1 MPVWGW
7 VLIVIGA
14 LVAGVAV
21 WLITSRKRSAH
32 LREQFGPEYG
42 RVASSAES
50 KSDAEAELASRE
62 ERRESLDI
70 RPLDEASRT
79 RYVEEWK
86 VIQAEFVDEPS
97 RAVARADSLLQEV
110 MAERGYP
117 VEKFD
122 QRAADLSVDHPRV
135 VENYREGHRLA
146 TKTQGNG
153 SATEELRQAMRH
165 YRALFEELVE
175 SESESRMTDRGGEI
189 MSETQTPLCRASKAT
204 SSPSV
209 GRRSREASSTGH
221 KKPSNKQMPSWQTS
235 CSGSRAGSP
244 PSASASRSSGQK
256 ETTRRPRTCVSR

>member
-7 VLIVIGA
+7 VLIVIGAA

-21 WLITSRKRSAH
+21 WLITSRRRSAH
-32 LREQFGPEYG
+32 LREQFGPEYN
-42 RVASSAES
+42 RVASSADSRRE
-50 KSDAEAELASRE
+50 AEAELAGRE
-62 ERRESLDI
+62 ARRESLDI
-70 RPLDEASRT
+70 RALDEASRA

-86 VIQAEFVDEPS
+86 VVQAEFVDEPS

-122 QRAADLSVDHPRV
+122 QRAADLSVDHPKV

-146 TKTQGNG
+146 TQSQGNG

-175 SESESRMTDRGGEI
+175 SEPVRPPMTTEG
-189 MSETQTPLCRASKAT
+189 A
-204 SSPSV
+204 
-209 GRRSREASSTGH
+209 RS
-221 KKPSNKQMPSWQTS
+221 
-235 CSGSRAGSP
+235 
-244 PSASASRSSGQK
+244 
-256 ETTRRPRTCVSR
+256 